1 MMIGYATLGSNDCAR
16 ANAFYAALFAEIGV
30 TVMFSD
36 DKYTFYG
43 SGWDAPMIAICSP
56 FDGKPAVAGNGAM
69 VALQMPDRATV
80 DRVHAK
86 ALALGASDEGAPG
99 LREPPEM
106 HFYGAYFRDLDGNKL
121 CAFKMGADA

>member
-1 MMIGYATLGSNDCAR
+1 MIGYVTIGTNDAAR
-16 ANAFYAALFAEIGV
+16 ANKFYTELFGEVGGTI
-30 TVMFSD
+30 MFAD

-43 SGWDAPMIAICSP
+43 TGWDAPMVAVCAP
-56 FDGKPAVAGNGAM
+56 YDGAAAAPGNGAM

-80 DRVHAK
+80 ERVHAK

-106 HFYGAYFRDLDGNKL
+106 HFYGAYFRDLDGNKF
-121 CAFKMGADA
+121 CAFKMGAEV

>member
-1 MMIGYATLGSNDCAR
+1 MIGYVTLGANDRVA
-16 ANAFYAALFAEIGV
+16 ANAFYATLFAEIGGS
-30 TVMFSD
+30 VMFAD

-43 SGWDAPMIAICSP
+43 TGWEAPMVAICAP
-56 FDGKPAVAGNGAM
+56 YDGAPASVGNGAM

-86 ALALGASDEGAPG
+86 ALALGATDEGAPG

-106 HFYGAYFRDLDGNKL
+106 HFYGAYFRDPEGNKL
-121 CAFKMGADA
+121 CAFRMGPDA